1 MERLGHHVDA
11 PGCKDRPGR
20 PELRT
25 YNSFVPDPIG
35 PTACTPTKPLS
46 SSSMPT
52 DQPYALIFDMDG
64 VLIDNTPTQARAFQL
79 LFRDLGLTTN
89 ARRLLRRLN
98 GMPAAEILA
107 TVFTNPVPKKQLE
120 EYAAQRELLYRVLYW
135 DKRREVA
142 GLTAFLRAARAAG
155 FRIGLGTGSG
165 TDTISYILDH
175 LKLRPYF
182 DVVVG
187 KDDVAKG
194 KPHPD
199 TYTTTARQL
208 GVPPA
213 RCVVLE
219 DAVLG
224 EQAAY
229 RAGMR
234 CVAVGTSLKAT
245 DFQAPLT
252 YIKDFTG
259 LTPAHLLALLEQ
271 HPTAPKPRKQP

>member
-1 MERLGHHVDA
+1 
-11 PGCKDRPGR
+11 
-20 PELRT
+20 
-25 YNSFVPDPIG
+25 
-35 PTACTPTKPLS
+35 
-46 SSSMPT
+46 MPT
-52 DQPYALIFDMDG
+52 PALPYALLFDMDG
-64 VLIDNTPTQARAFQL
+64 VLIDNTPEQARAFQL

-89 ARRLLRRLN
+89 ARRLLRHLN
-98 GMPAAEILA
+98 GMPASEILA

-135 DKRREVA
+135 NKRREVA
-142 GLTAFLRAARAAG
+142 GLTAFLQAARAAG
-155 FRIGLGTGSG
+155 CRIGLGTGSG
-165 TDTISYILDH
+165 EDTIGYILDH
-175 LKLRPYF
+175 LGLRRYF

-187 KDDVAKG
+187 KDDVQHG

-199 TYTTTARQL
+199 TYLTTARKL
-208 GVPPA
+208 GIPPA

-234 CVAVGTSLKAT
+234 CVAVGTSLKAA
-245 DFQAPLT
+245 DFQAPLA

-259 LTPAHLLALLEQ
+259 FTPDNLLKLLEQ
-271 HPTAPKPRKQP
+271 HPTVPKPCKKRTKRAYMKL